1 MQKQLFEELLLHRLR
16 QQDQD
21 KGSNEQLLNEI
32 FVFMPET
39 YRITQLLELVQIEA
53 SSPEYQNDFVL
64 DDVLRSIVISIWK
77 ICVPTVVLGRALNTS
92 KYTQCT
98 ILTKIIFYP
107 RKLIT

>member
-1 MQKQLFEELLLHRLR
+1 MIFSKLTPVVINGHLVQKQLFEELLLHRLR

-64 DDVLRSIVISIWK
+64 DDVLRSQLSSLFGKFVCQPLCWGE
-77 ICVPTVVLGRALNTS
+77 L
-92 KYTQCT
+92 
-98 ILTKIIFYP
+98 
-107 RKLIT
+107 